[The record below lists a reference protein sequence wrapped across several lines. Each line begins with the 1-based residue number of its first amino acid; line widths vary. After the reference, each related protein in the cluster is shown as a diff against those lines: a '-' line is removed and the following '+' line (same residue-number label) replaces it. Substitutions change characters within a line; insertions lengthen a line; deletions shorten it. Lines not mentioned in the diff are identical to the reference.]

1 MIQKIKI
8 IKTLIIIF
16 SLSLSFSANAQ
27 TVEEIIKGRKAMF
40 SENYQN
46 AKKIS
51 ILLKSKRIEEAK
63 PLMKKIS
70 DNYIKLLD
78 YFPENAKEG
87 FKTGALPSIW
97 ENKDEFN
104 ALMKKASDD
113 MIKLAKAIDTAE
125 DLRENVYVRESL
137 ETSQLSAKSGTRFR
151 SVSKETNP
159 PKIST
164 TMAADVVSEVRCGS
178 KVGGSA
184 HNLLNT
190 PPASIS
196 EPTDASAIVL
206 ISDFSLGT
214 EEDIGDVDSDE
225 EMAPS

>member
-1 MIQKIKI
+1 MKKKIKI
-8 IKTLIIIF
+8 IQTIIF
-16 SLSLSFSANAQ
+16 IFFMSFPFYANAM

-97 ENKDEFN
+97 ENKNEFN

-113 MIKLAKAIDTAE
+113 MINLAKAIETAE
-125 DLRENVYVRESL
+125 DLRAAQKELMWSNC
-137 ETSQLSAKSGTRFR
+137 SACHSKFR
-151 SVSKETNP
+151 
-159 PKIST
+159 
-164 TMAADVVSEVRCGS
+164 
-178 KVGGSA
+178 
-184 HNLLNT
+184 
-190 PPASIS
+190 
-196 EPTDASAIVL
+196 
-206 ISDFSLGT
+206 
-214 EEDIGDVDSDE
+214 
-225 EMAPS
+225 APH

>member
-1 MIQKIKI
+1 MIQKSKM
-8 IKTLIIIF
+8 IKTFIIIF

-78 YFPENAKEG
+78 YFPENTKEG
-87 FKTGALPSIW
+87 FKTEALPSIW

-104 ALMKKASDD
+104 ALMKKASED

-125 DLRENVYVRESL
+125 DLRAVQKELMWSNC
-137 ETSQLSAKSGTRFR
+137 SACHSRFR
-151 SVSKETNP
+151 
-159 PKIST
+159 
-164 TMAADVVSEVRCGS
+164 
-178 KVGGSA
+178 
-184 HNLLNT
+184 
-190 PPASIS
+190 
-196 EPTDASAIVL
+196 
-206 ISDFSLGT
+206 
-214 EEDIGDVDSDE
+214 
-225 EMAPS
+225 APH

>member
-8 IKTLIIIF
+8 IKTFIIIL
-16 SLSLSFSANAQ
+16 SLSFSFSANAQ

-51 ILLKSKRIEEAK
+51 ILLKSNKIEEAK

-78 YFPENAKEG
+78 YFPENTKEG
-87 FKTGALPSIW
+87 FKTEALPSIW

-104 ALMKKASDD
+104 ALMQKASDD

-125 DLRENVYVRESL
+125 DLRAVQKELMWGNCS
-137 ETSQLSAKSGTRFR
+137 SCHNRFR
-151 SVSKETNP
+151 
-159 PKIST
+159 
-164 TMAADVVSEVRCGS
+164 
-178 KVGGSA
+178 
-184 HNLLNT
+184 
-190 PPASIS
+190 
-196 EPTDASAIVL
+196 
-206 ISDFSLGT
+206 
-214 EEDIGDVDSDE
+214 
-225 EMAPS
+225 APH